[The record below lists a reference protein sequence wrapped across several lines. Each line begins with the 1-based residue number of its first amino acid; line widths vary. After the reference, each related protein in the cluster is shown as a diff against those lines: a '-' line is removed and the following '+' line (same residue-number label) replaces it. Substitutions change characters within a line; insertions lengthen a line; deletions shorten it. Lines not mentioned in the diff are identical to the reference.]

1 MSKIFHRKAYIF
13 VLVILFVMSA
23 LPVLASGPKEEAEG
37 EKIFKIGIL
46 GPMSGPSVAWGLPAK
61 HGVEIWMEDIIAA
74 GGIKVGDD
82 VYMPELVVY
91 DDEQI
96 SSKSMLGA
104 RKLVLED
111 EVDIIMALGGD
122 PAIAV
127 SPFLTEQK
135 MVEHSFISTDV
146 HKDAPY
152 LCIPIESCP
161 FFTGAIEWI
170 AEAYPWAKTMAH
182 CAQDD
187 LIGIEGACYTW
198 AGAEATGIE
207 IVYDKFFAPETVDFA
222 PIVSAMLAKDPDIIN
237 VGCSYVEYVD
247 LIVEQC
253 YLQGFEGILTSV
265 EFMDSTI
272 AKVPEDWLEARKAIG
287 CFPRFDDPVIK
298 DRRIAERSFKEFYDE
313 FVERWP
319 GEWGAVSYEWAAGLD
334 VWRYGMQL
342 AGTIEPVAVLEAL
355 KAEKTVPHC
364 FGPGKWLGGDFAG
377 QDNLLYSDW
386 HWTEFRDGKNAI
398 VYTMNVADWLEENKA
413 IYQKYYKKYKL
424 GLWAEY

>member
-1 MSKIFHRKAYIF
+1 MKRLRGKVY
-13 VLVILFVMSA
+13 VLV
-23 LPVLASGPKEEAEG
+23 VLAVVIVAVAAVGSGKKGVEEV
-37 EKIFKIGIL
+37 KTFKIGIL

-61 HGVEIWMEDIIAA
+61 HGVEIWIEDVTAA
-74 GGIKVGDD
+74 GGVKVGGET
-82 VYMPELVVY
+82 YMPELYVY

-111 EVDIIMALGGD
+111 EVDLIMALGGD

-146 HKDAPY
+146 HTEAPY
-152 LCIPIESCP
+152 LCVPIESCP

-187 LIGIEGACYTW
+187 LIGVEGACYTW

-253 YLQGFEGILTSV
+253 YLQGFEGILVSV

-272 AKVPEDWLEARKAIG
+272 AKVPEDWLEDRKAIG

-298 DRRIAERSFKEFYDE
+298 DRKIAERSFKEFYVE

-342 AGTIEPVAVLEAL
+342 AGTIESTAVLEAL
-355 KAEKTVPHC
+355 KAEKSVPHC
-364 FGPGKWLGGDFAG
+364 FGPGKWMGKDFAG

-386 HWTEFRDGKNAI
+386 HWTEFRDGKNSI
-398 VYTMNVADWLEENKA
+398 VYTMNVAEWLDEHKA
-413 IYQKYYKKYKL
+413 IYQKYYQKYKL
-424 GLWAEY
+424 GLWAEF